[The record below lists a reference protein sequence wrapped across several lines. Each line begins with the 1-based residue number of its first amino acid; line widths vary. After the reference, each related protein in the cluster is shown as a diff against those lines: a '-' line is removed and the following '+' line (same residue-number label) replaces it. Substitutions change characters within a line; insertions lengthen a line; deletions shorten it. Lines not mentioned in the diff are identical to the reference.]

1 MFSSVTFVEINSP
14 QQQASILHAL
24 REAERV
30 AMLHDQR
37 GPEPSSIL
45 LDMLV
50 NPSPGSGGKW
60 AEEKNGTAVVN
71 ENVWNFW

>member
-1 MFSSVTFVEINSP
+1 VISVEINSRSP
-14 QQQASILHAL
+14 QQQTRILHAL

-37 GPEPSSIL
+37 SPEPSSIL
-45 LDMLV
+45 PNMLV
-50 NPSPGSGGKW
+50 NPSLASGGKW
-60 AEEKNGTAVVN
+60 AEQENRTAVVN